1 MRHVLNLF
9 TFLDGAAMGRAT
21 NKLSDSF
28 LRTAKHS
35 GKTQRADTHSD
46 GGGLYFLVSTAGG
59 KSWQFNYT
67 FAGKQKTLRLGAYP
81 ALSAAQ
87 ARKAKEEA
95 KTLLV
100 QGIDPNINRQAL
112 KLQQA
117 AEQENSFQHIAL
129 QWLDK
134 WKAGKAT
141 TSIRNASNTLQR
153 DIFPAIGAL
162 PITSVT
168 PPMITSIMQRINER
182 GAGELARRARVTCG
196 QIFRFAISGG
206 YCTYNPAASIA
217 PADILPERQTRHQ
230 PRISAK
236 ELPSLLQAIQ
246 AYDGRDLTRYALQ
259 LLALTFV
266 RTGELIGAQWAEF
279 DFTAARWDIPAER
292 MKIKTPHIVPL
303 SRQAIELLRQIHDL
317 TGSSQWVFPHD
328 NNPRKCMSNNTMLYA
343 LYRMGYRGRMTG
355 HGFRGVA
362 STILHERGFNHAHIE
377 LQLAHMERD
386 AISAAYNHAT
396 YLQQRA
402 MMMQQWAD
410 YLDALKDGKPESRIL
425 HLPPKTA

>member
-1 MRHVLNLF
+1 
-9 TFLDGAAMGRAT
+9 MGRAT
-21 NKLSDSF
+21 SKLSDSF

-35 GKTQRADTHSD
+35 GKTTRADTHSD

-67 FAGKQKTLRLGAYP
+67 YAGKQKTLRLGAYP

-87 ARKAKEEA
+87 ARKARDDA
-95 KTLLV
+95 KALLV
-100 QGIDPNINRQAL
+100 QGIDPNINKQAR

-117 AEQENSFQHIAL
+117 AAQENSFQHIAL

-141 TSIRNASNTLQR
+141 TSVRNTSNALQR
-153 DIFPAIGAL
+153 DIFPVIGAL
-162 PITSVT
+162 PVTDIT
-168 PPMITSIMQRINER
+168 PPMIATIMQRVQER

-196 QIFRFAISGG
+196 QIFRYAISGG
-206 YCTYNPAASIA
+206 QCTYNPAASIS
-217 PADILPERQTRHQ
+217 PADILPERQTKNQ
-230 PRISAK
+230 PRITAR
-236 ELPSLLQAIQ
+236 ELPDLLRAIH
-246 AYDGRDLTRYALQ
+246 AYDGRELTRYALQ

-266 RTGELIGAQWAEF
+266 RTGELIGARWDEI

-292 MKIKTPHIVPL
+292 MKMKSPHIVPL
-303 SRQAIELLRQIHDL
+303 SRHAIEVLRQIHDI

-396 YLQQRA
+396 YLQQRTD
-402 MMMQQWAD
+402 MMQAWAD
-410 YLDALKDGKPESRIL
+410 YLDACTTERIL